1 MALELSYQEKLQ
13 AREAELLA
21 QQEALTK
28 QVYGLTVGQQAVK
41 IAGELFKP
49 HAQAL
54 VTGFIESRLTLDNG
68 VVRVL
73 DSQGKPS
80 AMTFDELK
88 NELKTNPMFQ
98 DIVIVNTNS
107 GGGAA
112 GSGFGGGAAKKPSE
126 YSVQEMKELR
136 ASNPELYNQLFPLK

>member
-1 MALELSYQEKLQ
+1 MQ
-13 AREAELLA
+13 AREAEPFGTA
-21 QQEALTK
+21 RSITK
-28 QVYGLTVGQQAVK
+28 QVYGLTVGQQATK

-54 VTGFIESRLTLDNG
+54 VTQFIESRLTLDNG

-88 NELKTNPMFQ
+88 TN
-98 DIVIVNTNS
+98 
-107 GGGAA
+107 
-112 GSGFGGGAAKKPSE
+112 
-126 YSVQEMKELR
+126 
-136 ASNPELYNQLFPLK
+136 